1 MLSFPVLLFQL
12 AAAANPYE
20 QGVRLIEMG
29 KLAEARA
36 QLEIAVKQMPGNAQA
51 WKALGVAAAM
61 ASDYEAAEGPF
72 GKACALNAK
81 LTDACYFH
89 ARALYAVNQFAP
101 ALAVLARLKEP
112 TEGRTFTAMGQAYEA
127 LGRNAEAEQAFQK
140 ALAAKDGQG
149 EAHLRYGIFLFRS
162 GKLEDA
168 SNALQ
173 QAVKL
178 MPKSSEAFAEL
189 GRVLYQQGQLEEA
202 EKWLVGAL
210 ELEPSREPARLLL
223 DKVRRLQGLK

>member
-1 MLSFPVLLFQL
+1 MISFPVLLFQL

-29 KLAEARA
+29 KLPEARM

-51 WKALGVAAAM
+51 WKALGVASAMTGDYAA
-61 ASDYEAAEGPF
+61 AAVPF

-81 LTDACYFH
+81 LADACYFQ
-89 ARALYAVNQFAP
+89 ARALYALNQFSP
-101 ALAVLARLKEP
+101 ALVVLERLKEP

-127 LGRNAEAEQAFQK
+127 LGRSVEAEQAFQK
-140 ALAAKDGQG
+140 ALRAKDGQG
-149 EAHLRYGIFLFRS
+149 EANLRYGIFLFRS

-178 MPKSSEAFAEL
+178 LPKSSEAYAEL
-189 GRVLYQQGQLEEA
+189 GRIHYQQGRLEEA
-202 EKWLVGAL
+202 EKWLVGSL
-210 ELEPSREPARLLL
+210 QLDPSREPAKLLL
-223 DKVRRLQGLK
+223 DKVHRLQGLK

>member
-20 QGVRLIEMG
+20 QGVRLIELG
-29 KLAEARA
+29 KLPEARV

-51 WKALGVAAAM
+51 WKALGVASAM
-61 ASDYEAAEGPF
+61 IGDYAAAEGPF

-81 LTDACYFH
+81 LADACYFH
-89 ARALYAVNQFAP
+89 ARALYALNQFAP
-101 ALAVLARLKEP
+101 ALAVLDRLKEP

-127 LGRNAEAEQAFQK
+127 LGRTLEAEQAFRK

-162 GKLEDA
+162 GKLMEA
-168 SNALQ
+168 ANALQ

-178 MPKSSEAFAEL
+178 QPKSSEAFAEL
-189 GRVLYQQGQLEEA
+189 GRVRYQQGRLEEA
-202 EKWLVGAL
+202 EKLLVAAL
-210 ELEPSREPARLLL
+210 QLDPAREPAKLLL